1 VEKRDIARRFRL
13 PLALT
18 AGIMLYGIV
27 GYAVIIP
34 GATPLDGLYWTVLT
48 LGGVG
53 FRDTQLA
60 GPGAEMFSISLILG
74 LLVAVIVTAAIGSD
88 LVASGDLAR
97 ARRRRRMKRKIEA
110 LEAHFILCGFG
121 RVGRA
126 VVAEYRRAG
135 VGVIVIEIDPRS
147 AEELDDLGV
156 PYLIA
161 DPQNDGVLEEAG
173 IHRARGIICAVDSD
187 AINAFIAL
195 SARTL
200 NPDLVV
206 VARAAD
212 PGSVSKLARV
222 GADHVVS
229 PYTLTGHRM
238 ATDSLM
244 PRDAG
249 VPDTIGPLANAPSEG
264 VPAS

>member
-1 VEKRDIARRFRL
+1 VETRDIAERFWL
-13 PLALT
+13 PVTMTLA
-18 AGIMLYGIV
+18 IVLYGTL
-27 GYAVIIP
+27 GYAAIIP
-34 GATPLDGLYWTVLT
+34 EATPLDGLYWTVLT

-60 GPGAEMFSISLILG
+60 GPGAELFSISLIVG
-74 LLVAVIVTAAIGSD
+74 LLVAVVVTAAIASD

-97 ARRRRRMKRKIEA
+97 ARRRRKMKKKIEA
-110 LEAHFILCGFG
+110 LQEHFVLCGFG

-126 VVAEYRRAG
+126 VVNEYRRAG
-135 VGVIVIEIDPRS
+135 VGVVVIEIDAGS
-147 AEELDDLGV
+147 IEELDELGV

-173 IHRARGIICAVDSD
+173 IHRARGIVCAVDSD

-200 NPDLVV
+200 NPGLVV

-212 PGSVSKLARV
+212 PGSVAKLTRV
-222 GADHVVS
+222 GVDHVVS
-229 PYTLTGHRM
+229 PYSLTGHRM
-238 ATDSLM
+238 AEDSLL
-244 PRDAG
+244 PRG
-249 VPDTIGPLANAPSEG
+249 TPTPEPDVVLP
-264 VPAS
+264 